1 MVGDKKHRLYQ
12 QILDKRRSAGMPYRE
27 VRKPVW
33 AYPTGLV
40 TFDYIQGIEMSEI
53 KICVSIDDAH
63 LPQIQQISEQL
74 QSSGMSVEETLSS
87 IGVITGSIESEQVNN
102 LYQIE
107 GVQNVESQQTYQIA
121 PPDSDVQ

>member
-1 MVGDKKHRLYQ
+1 MS
-12 QILDKRRSAGMPYRE
+12 QIP
-27 VRKPVW
+27 
-33 AYPTGLV
+33 
-40 TFDYIQGIEMSEI
+40 
-53 KICVSIDDAH
+53 ICVSIDDAH
-63 LPQIQQISEQL
+63 LPQIQQISEKL
-74 QSSGMSVEETLSS
+74 QASGMSVEETLSS